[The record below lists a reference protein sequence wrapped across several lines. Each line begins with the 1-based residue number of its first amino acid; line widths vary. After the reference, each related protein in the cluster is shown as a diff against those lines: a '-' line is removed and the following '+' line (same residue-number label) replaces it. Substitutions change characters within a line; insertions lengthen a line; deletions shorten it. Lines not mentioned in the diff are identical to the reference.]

1 MAYRLTS
8 NDMVIRLADETFIPN
23 DPRNAD
29 RVGYEAW
36 LAKGNTP
43 LPAAKPA
50 SEATERLIAK
60 AALYRRATDAELD
73 ALEAALSKVPLRQRL
88 MWQDAEGGLVR
99 ASEVMPLIVAAVG
112 VERANELLSAS

>member
-8 NDMVIRLADETFIPN
+8 NDMVIRVADETFIPS

-43 LPAAKPA
+43 LPATKPTP
-50 SEATERLIAK
+50 EATERLIAK
-60 AALYRRATDAELD
+60 AALYRRATDAELE
-73 ALEAALSKVPLRQRL
+73 ALESTLSNVPLRQRL

-112 VERANELLSAS
+112 VDRANELLAAS